1 MVALVSVIVPCYNQG
16 VFLNEALE
24 SVYNQTYTDWE
35 CVIVNDGSTDDTEVI
50 AQQWAARDNRFKY
63 YYKNNS
69 GVSSTRNFGI
79 SKASG
84 QYLQFLDSDDVLDKL
99 KIQLSIDKLKE
110 DKSNET
116 GIVISNF
123 KMLSSDSKEIL
134 PPFCK
139 LEAELFTLG
148 NFLFKWNVA
157 FSVQMQCGFF
167 DAKLFKNIRFPEN
180 LSAQEDWVV
189 WIQLLK
195 STNCIF
201 VDLPL
206 AYYRVH
212 PSSRMETIGIGDNYL
227 KVLDNFRGILTY
239 DEYHRLSM
247 HMLSRY
253 SESNK
258 LFRNNLNTVKKS
270 NAYQTGLMIRKMLNA
285 MGLIK
290 PSRAIFKFI
299 LRFKSS

>member
-35 CVIVNDGSTDDTEVI
+35 CIIVNDGSTDDTEVI

-63 YYKNNS
+63 YYKSNS

-123 KMLSSDSKEIL
+123 KMLSSDSKEIS

-139 LEAELFTLG
+139 LEAELFTLE

-195 STNCIF
+195 ITNCIF

-239 DEYHRLSM
+239 DEYHRLSV
-247 HMLSRY
+247 HMLTRY

-258 LFRNNLNTVKKS
+258 LFRNNLNAVKKS
-270 NAYQTGLMIRKMLNA
+270 NAYQTGLMIRKMINA
-285 MGLIK
+285 TGLIK
-290 PSRAIFKFI
+290 LAREIFKFI

>member
-16 VFLNEALE
+16 VFLDEALE
-24 SVYNQTYTDWE
+24 SVYNQIYTDWE
-35 CVIVNDGSTDDTEVI
+35 CIIVNDGSTDDTEII
-50 AQQWAARDNRFKY
+50 AQDWVAKDSRFKY
-63 YYKNNS
+63 FYKNNS

-79 SKASG
+79 SKASCK
-84 QYLQFLDSDDVLDKL
+84 YIQFLDSDDILDNR
-99 KIQLSIDKLKE
+99 KIQFSVDILKE
-110 DKSNET
+110 NKSNEI
-116 GIVISNF
+116 GMVISNF
-123 KMLSSDSKEIL
+123 CMLSSDSKGIL

-139 LEAELFTLG
+139 LDAELFTSD
-148 NFLFKWNVA
+148 NFLFKWNVT

-167 DAKLFKNIRFPEN
+167 EAKLFETIKFSEN

-189 WIQLLK
+189 WVQLLK
-195 STNCIF
+195 ITNCIF

-212 PSSRMETIGIGDNYL
+212 PSSRMETIGIGDNEL

-247 HMLSRY
+247 HMLTRY

-258 LFRNNLNTVKKS
+258 LFRNNLNVVKKS
-270 NAYQTGLMIRKMLNA
+270 NAYQAGLMIRKVLYTT
-285 MGLIK
+285 GLIK
-290 PSRAIFKFI
+290 PARAVFKFI

>member
-1 MVALVSVIVPCYNQG
+1 MAISVSVIVPCYNQG
-16 VFLNEALE
+16 IFLNEALE
-24 SVYNQTYTDWE
+24 SVYNQIYTDWE
-35 CVIVNDGSTDDTEVI
+35 CIIVNDGSADDTEVI
-50 AQQWAARDNRFKY
+50 AQQWVAKDSRFKY
-63 YYKNNS
+63 FYKSNS

-79 SKASG
+79 SKSSG
-84 QYLQFLDSDDVLDKL
+84 KYIQFLDSDDILDKL
-99 KIQLSIDKLKE
+99 KIQFSIDKLKE
-110 DKSNET
+110 DKSNDT

-123 KMLSSDSKEIL
+123 NMLSSDSKEIL

-139 LEAELFTLG
+139 LEADIFTLE
-148 NFLFKWNVA
+148 NFLFKWNIT
-157 FSVQMQCGFF
+157 FSVQIQCGFF
-167 DAKLFKNIRFPEN
+167 EAKLFENIRFPEN

-212 PSSRMETIGIGDNYL
+212 SSSRMETIGIGDNEL
-227 KVLDNFRGILTY
+227 KVLDNFRRILTY
-239 DEYHRLSM
+239 DEYYRLSV
-247 HMLSRY
+247 HMLTRY

-258 LFRNNLNTVKKS
+258 LFRNNLNAVKKS
-270 NAYQTGLMIRKMLNA
+270 NAYQAGLMIRKIVYA
-285 MGLIK
+285 TGLIK
-290 PSRAIFKFI
+290 PSRKIFKFI